1 MPGNLRYRQPHVREH
16 LASHYVLGTL
26 SERVRRRCERLMRQD
41 PELEALVYAWQD
53 RMNQINDELAPV
65 KAPERVWRNI
75 QTQLDSNRAA
85 TPRKT
90 GFWARLSVW
99 RLATALLLVVSL
111 GLLLKPTPTSV
122 QAVNYMAMMQPVSA
136 QAEPTMIITA
146 YKGDAPG
153 RSHLHIQWNERLD
166 RQELAG
172 LNLWAIDRDSGEIT
186 ALGAL
191 AQAQSTRLLSKPE
204 WLAIKNSRELLVT
217 RGSSPDGPVLFRGP
231 CLQLSPWEDRATP
244 G

>member
-26 SERVRRRCERLMRQD
+26 SARVRRRCERLMRQD
-41 PELEALVYAWQD
+41 PEFEALIYTWQE
-53 RMNQINDELAPV
+53 RMNPINNQLAPV
-65 KAPERVWRNI
+65 NAPERVWRNL
-75 QTQLDSNRAA
+75 QKQLDNAPAA
-85 TPRKT
+85 ASHKT

-99 RLATALLLVVSL
+99 RLSTALLLVLSL
-111 GLLLKPTPTSV
+111 GLLLKPTPPNV
-122 QAVNYMAMMQPVSA
+122 QAVNYMAVMQQVPA
-136 QAEPTMIITA
+136 QAEPPLVITA

-153 RSHLHIQWNERLD
+153 RSHLHIQWNERLN

-172 LNLWAIDRDSGEIT
+172 LNLWAIDRDSGAIT
-186 ALGAL
+186 ALGPL

-217 RGSSPDGPVLFRGP
+217 QGDSADGPVLFRGP
-231 CLQLSPWEDRATP
+231 CLQLSPWQDSPKA